1 MKLFVPKETRD
12 DERRVALV
20 PESVKKLV
28 KAGITVAVEH
38 DAGAGSFLDDA
49 AYAEAGA
56 TVVTEG
62 PASLGQ
68 ADLVLLVGPP
78 PPAEVD
84 RLRPGAML
92 LAPLTPT
99 RNLSLVRKLV
109 ERKVTA
115 FSTDTIPR
123 ISRAQAMDT
132 LSSMASIA
140 GYKAVILAADALPRY
155 FPMLMTAAG
164 TVLPAKVFV
173 IGAGV
178 AGLQAIATG
187 RRLGAVVEATDTRP
201 AVKTEIESL
210 GARFVGVETT
220 EEAQDAGG
228 YAKELT
234 QEFYRKQAELIARH
248 CAAADVVITTA
259 LIGGVIAPKLISAE
273 MVDKMKPGSVI
284 VDLAAPGG
292 GNCELTRPGETVM
305 HKGVRILAPLN
316 LPSEVAFHASLL
328 YSRNLTAFVLAF
340 WKNGAFQLDLSDD
353 ILKDATVTH
362 DGRVIH
368 GPTARALEKAEKEGA
383 GR

>member
-1 MKLFVPKETRD
+1 M
-12 DERRVALV
+12 ALV

-28 KAGITVAVEH
+28 KAGLSVAIER

-49 AYAEAGA
+49 AYVEAGA
-56 TVVTEG
+56 TVAQD
-62 PASLGQ
+62 PKSSLAE
-68 ADLVLLVGPP
+68 ADLVLRLH
-78 PPAEVD
+78 PPAPGEVD
-84 RLRPGAML
+84 LLRPGAML
-92 LAPLTPT
+92 LAPLMPT
-99 RNLSLVRKLV
+99 RNPDLVRRLL

-115 FSTDTIPR
+115 FSADTIPR
-123 ISRAQAMDT
+123 ISRAQAMDV

-140 GYKAVILAADALPRY
+140 GYKAVVLAADALPRY

-164 TVLPAKVFV
+164 TVLPARVFV

-178 AGLQAIATG
+178 AGLQAIATA

-210 GARFVGVETT
+210 GAKYVGVDTS

-228 YAKELT
+228 YAKELS
-234 QEFYRKQAELIARH
+234 QEFYRKQAELIGRH
-248 CAAADVVITTA
+248 SAAADVVITTA
-259 LIGGVIAPKLISAE
+259 LIGGVIAPKLITAA
-273 MVDKMKPGSVI
+273 MVEKMKPGSVV
-284 VDLAAPGG
+284 VDVAAPGG
-292 GNCELTRPGETVM
+292 GNCELTRPGETVE

-340 WKNGAFQLDLSDD
+340 WKNGAFQLDLADD
-353 ILKDATVTH
+353 ILKDATITH
-362 DGRVIH
+362 DGKVIH
-368 GPTARALEKAEKEGA
+368 GPTAKALEKSETSEKKGD